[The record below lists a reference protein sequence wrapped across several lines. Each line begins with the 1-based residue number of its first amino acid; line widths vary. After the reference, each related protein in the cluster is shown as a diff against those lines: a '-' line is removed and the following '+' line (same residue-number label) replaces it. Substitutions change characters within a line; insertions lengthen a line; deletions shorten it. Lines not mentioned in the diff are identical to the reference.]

1 MRLKRPILDPTFRMI
16 VSPRTTLSDQLSA
29 LPCCRAFFA
38 ASLLALVGSG
48 GWAAAPADSLLRLDN
63 GETQIGIDAAK
74 GGSITWL
81 SWRAH
86 PKNIVNHA
94 DPGRLIQQ
102 SYYAGHRLDRRA
114 EGQSKAWSPWTW
126 NPIQGG
132 GVGSWARVTEIKR
145 VDNNSLYAETVPRLW
160 DMPGEEA
167 AARMRQWTDFEPGM
181 PDVAVVRCEFVS
193 LRAPDDRWGPAA
205 PRAQEIPACY
215 FTRKFSDVRSYL
227 GDGQWRTETQPPGP
241 PWGKAQP
248 PRKAMACFDSNG
260 QGVAIFS
267 PASVGHWN
275 FGPHGGGASDD
286 PAAGPCMHV
295 APLDRVALGPKS
307 IYRYRYWLVVGTAAQ
322 IAARLDALW
331 TKYSGEKA
339 ELIDPP
345 AP

>member
-1 MRLKRPILDPTFRMI
+1 MFL
-16 VSPRTTLSDQLSA
+16 SPRITLSNTLAERRPRSGRLSTPA
-29 LPCCRAFFA
+29 SPCRGASFA
-38 ASLLALVGSG
+38 AALLGLACSS
-48 GWAAAPADSLLRLDN
+48 GWAAAPADSLLLLDN
-63 GETQIGIDAAK
+63 GATQIGIDAAK

-145 VDNNSLYAETVPRLW
+145 LENNSLYAETVPRLW

-167 AARMRQWTDFEPGM
+167 AARMRQWTAFEPGM

-193 LRAPDDRWGPAA
+193 LRSPDDRWGPAA

-227 GDGQWRTETQPPGP
+227 GAGQWRAETQPPGP

-248 PRKAMACFDSNG
+248 PRKAMACFAPDG

-307 IYRYRYWLVVGTAAQ
+307 LYRYRYWLIVGTAAQ
-322 IAARLDALW
+322 IAAHLDTLW
-331 TKYSGEKA
+331 TKYSGDRA
-339 ELIDPP
+339 ELVEPP
-345 AP
+345 VN